1 MKKKKKERKMNF
13 KSKYDYQS
21 NKLFVIIYLFDS
33 WGTWGKNV
41 LQIIFLDVSRTF
53 NVNVNVMYA
62 DQPLLT
68 IKSVI
73 MDTINVDQIMTDQED
88 AVVKQIWG

>member
-1 MKKKKKERKMNF
+1 MNF

-21 NKLFVIIYLFDS
+21 NKLIVIIYFFDS
-33 WGTWGKNV
+33 WRTWGKNV

-53 NVNVNVMYA
+53 NVNVMYT

-88 AVVKQIWG
+88 AVVKEIRG

>member
-1 MKKKKKERKMNF
+1 
-13 KSKYDYQS
+13 
-21 NKLFVIIYLFDS
+21 
-33 WGTWGKNV
+33 
-41 LQIIFLDVSRTF
+41 
-53 NVNVNVMYA
+53 MYA

>member
-1 MKKKKKERKMNF
+1 
-13 KSKYDYQS
+13 
-21 NKLFVIIYLFDS
+21 
-33 WGTWGKNV
+33 
-41 LQIIFLDVSRTF
+41 
-53 NVNVNVMYA
+53 MYT

-88 AVVKQIWG
+88 AVVKEIRG